1 MWEKIKYI
9 YLRGVSEKLSWFL
22 KKSQQKPK
30 TLKVEGQSTTIGAKP
45 ILEAEVKTTCIEKVH
60 DVVCQ
65 AYVMNVKDDEQ
76 GPKESYS
83 VSIGRDVKENL
94 EVIVSK
100 EK

>member
-1 MWEKIKYI
+1 MKNCHGFSRRVNKT
-9 YLRGVSEKLSWFL
+9 
-22 KKSQQKPK
+22 PK